1 MVDYIEKIQHQGQT
15 SQNIDSPSFHGNW
28 VHNPLCLGWPIRMD
42 SGVRYT
48 YSLEDYLPNDGH
60 NYEIMVYFY
69 VNTNTAQHSTQYCWV
84 TSGGKDGNY
93 WINTRV
99 GGVVTRVANYTD
111 SDCSWTSIPILSNN
125 RYVSFWQDGSHT
137 SGENWVAVL
146 GYRKLGNNNLS
157 DITKVS
163 NIKSS
168 DNKTLYFNGFDG
180 KWKYVG
186 IELCNAY
193 RIEPARKTV
202 YVADLSGILPNDDY
216 DYECLVDITHSTSGS
231 GWSATQMTCFGGV
244 DNFWTLQSV
253 CDKGNGTSCN
263 CTSIKVPILKHRREL
278 RITSDPNTT
287 TSACVIDVR
296 LEGYRRLGRHV

>member
-111 SDCSWTSIPILSNN
+111 SDCSWTSVPILSNN
-125 RYVSFWQDGSHT
+125 RYVSFWQDVT
-137 SGENWVAVL
+137 LIAVK
-146 GYRKLGNNNLS
+146 RIANNLMYRFIVDYIYCAGTAICRLTVLEQPVLS
-157 DITKVS
+157 VICIENVFVEPTNALKGPNAVVKLNIT
-163 NIKSS
+163 
-168 DNKTLYFNGFDG
+168 
-180 KWKYVG
+180 
-186 IELCNAY
+186 
-193 RIEPARKTV
+193 
-202 YVADLSGILPNDDY
+202 LSLP
-216 DYECLVDITHSTSGS
+216 
-231 GWSATQMTCFGGV
+231 
-244 DNFWTLQSV
+244 
-253 CDKGNGTSCN
+253 
-263 CTSIKVPILKHRREL
+263 
-278 RITSDPNTT
+278 ITS
-287 TSACVIDVR
+287 S
-296 LEGYRRLGRHV
+296 G